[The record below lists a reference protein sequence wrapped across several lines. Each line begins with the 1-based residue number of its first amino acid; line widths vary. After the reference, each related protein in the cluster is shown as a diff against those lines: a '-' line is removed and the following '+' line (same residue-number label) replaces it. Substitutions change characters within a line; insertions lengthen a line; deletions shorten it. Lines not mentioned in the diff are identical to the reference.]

1 MSVRD
6 KVSDDSDVVRP
17 LSAAVGYTSVV
28 WFASLVHC
36 EATCASDRVSG
47 APSGFWARPKS
58 AEDVHWGARWRRNS
72 SSVVSP
78 FLSSNDRLAG
88 ESLKGAWGHDGLQ
101 RSSRARDRSHRR
113 ARVNRLAWD
122 HATAFVLRPRRR
134 TRKRARV
141 DRGKP
146 SLSYP
151 RRARTRSD
159 ATPGRLA
166 RFRSSPLSR
175 KSRSDVGSRSVRLRF
190 GRRSPEFLWRS
201 ARSSRWATG
210 SAAARPR
217 RPT

>member
-1 MSVRD
+1 MLPKRALESPDDLASIVDSRCRAKRD
-6 KVSDDSDVVRP
+6 QPGCKERP
-17 LSAAVGYTSVV
+17 QGP
-28 WFASLVHC
+28 
-36 EATCASDRVSG
+36 TCASDRVSG

-146 SLSYP
+146 SLS
-151 RRARTRSD
+151 
-159 ATPGRLA
+159 
-166 RFRSSPLSR
+166 
-175 KSRSDVGSRSVRLRF
+175 
-190 GRRSPEFLWRS
+190 
-201 ARSSRWATG
+201 
-210 SAAARPR
+210 
-217 RPT
+217 

>member
-1 MSVRD
+1 MAIAPIRRRGGSVLR
-6 KVSDDSDVVRP
+6 SEGGQQLR
-17 LSAAVGYTSVV
+17 
-28 WFASLVHC
+28 SL
-36 EATCASDRVSG
+36 D
-47 APSGFWARPKS
+47 
-58 AEDVHWGARWRRNS
+58 N
-72 SSVVSP
+72 
-78 FLSSNDRLAG
+78 RLAG

-134 TRKRARV
+134 TRRARV

-146 SLSYP
+146 LLSYP

-201 ARSSRWATG
+201 ARSSRWATD
-210 SAAARPR
+210 RLR
-217 RPT
+217 RGETDVIVLPKGGGPEA